1 MLFARRRPAVV
12 YEAAPSAGSQESKA
26 VGDWV
31 LEADQYARLFTGAR
45 STVQL
50 LLQAFV
56 LGVVLSLVVGVG
68 RLSERKWVRGISF
81 AFVEFARGISSII
94 LLFIMVIAVPILLGD
109 IFPWIRG
116 QPVIVMAS
124 IALGI
129 NMGGYGAEIIRGSIL
144 SIPKGQ
150 TEATIAL
157 NLSPTQRLRHVVLPQ
172 AMRIILPPMGNLT
185 IEILKGTAL
194 VSVAGGFD
202 LMRATSNLESAML
215 AQGVIGVTVLFV
227 NVLVIYFVLAQ
238 VVNGLFRL
246 GERALDRR
254 FQQRSGRS
262 ALPTT
267 LVHSEGN

>member
-1 MLFARRRPAVV
+1 
-12 YEAAPSAGSQESKA
+12 
-26 VGDWV
+26 
-31 LEADQYARLFTGAR
+31 
-45 STVQL
+45 
-50 LLQAFV
+50 
-56 LGVVLSLVVGVG
+56 
-68 RLSERKWVRGISF
+68 VRGISF

-94 LLFIMVIAVPILLGD
+94 LLFILVIAIPILLGD
-109 IFPWIRG
+109 IFPWVRG

-157 NLSPTQRLRHVVLPQ
+157 NLNPTQRLRYVILPQ

-202 LMRATSNLESAML
+202 LMRATSNLDAAML
-215 AQGVIGVTVLFV
+215 AGGAIGVTVLYV
-227 NVLVIYFVLAQ
+227 NVLGMYFIMAQ
-238 VVNGLFRL
+238 AINGLFPL
-246 GERALDRR
+246 GERVLDKR
-254 FQQRSGRS
+254 FQQRTGRS
-262 ALPTT
+262 ALPIAVTR
-267 LVHSEGN
+267 SGGG